1 MQLSAWHQYHVNLV
15 VPYKLRGHNV
25 VTNIMVGGYAG
36 VYYFDEFQVRGG
48 ALRRN
53 SGAIRNSLTRPPSPQ
68 VVNKAFVSPPPS
80 PPSPPPSPPPNVLL
94 QLNLESTRRGR
105 STRRRGPRAR

>member
-1 MQLSAWHQYHVNLV
+1 MQLSAFWHQYHVNLV

-48 ALRRN
+48 AILAQ
-53 SGAIRNSLTRPPSPQ
+53 SWRNSLTQFADAPSI
-68 VVNKAFVSPPPS
+68 AS
-80 PPSPPPSPPPNVLL
+80 
-94 QLNLESTRRGR
+94 R
-105 STRRRGPRAR
+105 S

>member
-1 MQLSAWHQYHVNLV
+1 MQLSAFWHQYHVNLV

-48 ALRRN
+48 AILAQF
-53 SGAIRNSLTRPPSPQ
+53 SRNSLTQFSDAPSI
-68 VVNKAFVSPPPS
+68 AS
-80 PPSPPPSPPPNVLL
+80 
-94 QLNLESTRRGR
+94 RW
-105 STRRRGPRAR
+105 

>member
-1 MQLSAWHQYHVNLV
+1 MQLSAFWHQYHVNLV

-48 ALRRN
+48 AILAQFSRN
-53 SGAIRNSLTRPPSPQ
+53 STAVPSRNPLTPTSL
-68 VVNKAFVSPPPS
+68 
-80 PPSPPPSPPPNVLL
+80 
-94 QLNLESTRRGR
+94 
-105 STRRRGPRAR
+105 

>member
-1 MQLSAWHQYHVNLV
+1 MQLSAFWHQYHVNLV

-48 ALRRN
+48 AIL
-53 SGAIRNSLTRPPSPQ
+53 AQFWRNSLTQFSDAPSI
-68 VVNKAFVSPPPS
+68 AS
-80 PPSPPPSPPPNVLL
+80 
-94 QLNLESTRRGR
+94 R
-105 STRRRGPRAR
+105 S

>member
-1 MQLSAWHQYHVNLV
+1 MQLSAFWHQYHVNLV

-48 ALRRN
+48 AILAQFSRN
-53 SGAIRNSLTRPPSPQ
+53 HCAIR
-68 VVNKAFVSPPPS
+68 
-80 PPSPPPSPPPNVLL
+80 
-94 QLNLESTRRGR
+94 RRALHHTSR
-105 STRRRGPRAR
+105 S

>member
-1 MQLSAWHQYHVNLV
+1 MQLSALWHQYHVNLV

-48 ALRRN
+48 AIRRN
-53 SGAIRNSLTRPPSPQ
+53 YCAITAQLLRNYCAIL
-68 VVNKAFVSPPPS
+68 
-80 PPSPPPSPPPNVLL
+80 
-94 QLNLESTRRGR
+94 
-105 STRRRGPRAR
+105 

>member
-1 MQLSAWHQYHVNLV
+1 MQLSAFWHQYHVNLV

-48 ALRRN
+48 AIRRN
-53 SGAIRNSLTRPPSPQ
+53 SGAIRRNSGAILAQFADAPSIT
-68 VVNKAFVSPPPS
+68 SD
-80 PPSPPPSPPPNVLL
+80 
-94 QLNLESTRRGR
+94 R
-105 STRRRGPRAR
+105 S

>member
-1 MQLSAWHQYHVNLV
+1 MQLSAFWHQYHVNLV

-48 ALRRN
+48 AIRRN
-53 SGAIRNSLTRPPSPQ
+53 SGAIGPQFSDAPSI
-68 VVNKAFVSPPPS
+68 AS
-80 PPSPPPSPPPNVLL
+80 
-94 QLNLESTRRGR
+94 RW
-105 STRRRGPRAR
+105 

>member
-1 MQLSAWHQYHVNLV
+1 MLSSGPPLSPESPPPARVQLSAFWHQYHVNLV

-48 ALRRN
+48 AILAQFWRN
-53 SGAIRNSLTRPPSPQ
+53 YCAIR
-68 VVNKAFVSPPPS
+68 
-80 PPSPPPSPPPNVLL
+80 
-94 QLNLESTRRGR
+94 
-105 STRRRGPRAR
+105 